1 MIDLNKIDSAAISP
15 IRGINEES
23 DGFKILEHA
32 INRDSQQY
40 PIVIRRLTEEEKAVG
55 GVAQEVEY
63 GIIDGHHRYKIAQAN
78 AQDKILATVLD
89 YVPSDERD
97 IKIEDVKMALRMN
110 SAIPMTTL
118 QKGQIL
124 YRLTETTG
132 KKIDE

>member
-1 MIDLNKIDSAAISP
+1 MIDLNKIDPAAINP

-32 INRDSQQY
+32 VSSDGQQY
-40 PIVIRRLTEEEKAVG
+40 PIVIRKLTEEEKRAD
-55 GVAQEVEY
+55 GVAQEAEY
-63 GIIDGHHRYKIAQAN
+63 GIIDGRHRYKIARTN

-110 SAIPMTTL
+110 SAIN
-118 QKGQIL
+118 G
-124 YRLTETTG
+124 TG
-132 KKIDE
+132 RCSGYFKKFK